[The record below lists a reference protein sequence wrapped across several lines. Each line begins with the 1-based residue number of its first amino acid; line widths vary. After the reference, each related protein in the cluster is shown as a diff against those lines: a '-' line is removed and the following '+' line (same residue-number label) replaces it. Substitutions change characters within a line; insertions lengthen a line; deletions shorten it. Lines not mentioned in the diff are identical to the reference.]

1 MIAVDSNILA
11 YLLIDGAR
19 TSEARLLLE
28 RDPDWHSDA
37 FALVELTN
45 ILATTIRVGQIDVS
59 RATTAL
65 VEAQAVIDA
74 GLHAVA
80 HAEALTLAN
89 RFGVSAYD
97 ARYLG
102 VALALGVPLVSEDR
116 RLRTAAPNLTQSLAE
131 ALSAVSPS

>member
-11 YLLIDGAR
+11 YLLIDGGR
-19 TSEARLLLE
+19 TAEARMLLE
-28 RDPDWHSDA
+28 RDPDWHSDV

-45 ILATTIRVGQIDVS
+45 IFATSIRAGQLDFS
-59 RATTAL
+59 RATNAL
-65 VEAQAVIDA
+65 AEAQALIDP

-80 HAEALTLAN
+80 HAETLILAN
-89 RFGVSAYD
+89 RFRISAYD

-116 RLRTAAPNLTQSLAE
+116 RLRKAAPELTRSLAD
-131 ALSAVSPS
+131 AIAAMNG

>member
-11 YLLIDGAR
+11 YLLIDGGR
-19 TSEARLLLE
+19 TTEARLLLE

-37 FALVELTN
+37 FSLVELTN
-45 ILATTIRVGQIDVS
+45 ILATTIRVGDLDVS
-59 RATTAL
+59 RATIAL
-65 VEAQAVIDA
+65 VEAQAVISA

-80 HAEALTLAN
+80 HSEALTLAN
-89 RFGVSAYD
+89 RFRVSAYD

-116 RLRTAAPNLTQSLAE
+116 RLRTAAPDLTQSLAD
-131 ALSAVSPS
+131 ALAAVDDT

>member
-11 YLLIDGAR
+11 YLLIDGGK
-19 TSEARLLLE
+19 TTEARSLLE

-45 ILATTIRVGQIDVS
+45 ILATTIRAGRLDVS
-59 RATTAL
+59 RATIAL

-89 RFGVSAYD
+89 RLRVSAYD

-116 RLRTAAPNLTQSLAE
+116 RLRRAGPDLMQSLAD
-131 ALSAVSPS
+131 ALAAA

>member
-11 YLLIDGAR
+11 YLLIDGGR
-19 TSEARLLLE
+19 TTEARLLLE

-37 FALVELTN
+37 FSLVELTN
-45 ILATTIRVGQIDVS
+45 ILATTIRVGHLDVS

-65 VEAQAVIDA
+65 VEAQAVMSA

-80 HAEALTLAN
+80 HSEALTLAN
-89 RFGVSAYD
+89 RFRVSAYD

-116 RLRTAAPNLTQSLAE
+116 RLRTAAPELTQSLAD
-131 ALSAVSPS
+131 ALAAVDDT

>member
-11 YLLIDGAR
+11 YLLIDGGR
-19 TSEARLLLE
+19 TAEARLLLE

-37 FALVELTN
+37 FVLVELTN
-45 ILATTIRVGQIDVS
+45 ILATSIRAGQLDLS
-59 RATTAL
+59 RATNAL
-65 VEAQAVIDA
+65 AEAQALIDP

-80 HAEALTLAN
+80 HVETLKLAN
-89 RFGVSAYD
+89 RFRVSAYD

-116 RLRTAAPNLTQSLAE
+116 RLRKAAPDLTRSLAD
-131 ALSAVSPS
+131 AIGAI